1 MGVINR
7 WGFCKRV
14 GCQRISRCYNSTHGY
29 ICTECKVEL
38 SHIITDV
45 LSIYP
50 DADIDIIIAT
60 YMRTPKENPH
70 LRSLND

>member
-1 MGVINR
+1 MGITNR

-50 DADIDIIIAT
+50 DADINIIIAT
-60 YMRTPKENPH
+60 YMRTLKENPH
-70 LRSLND
+70 LKSLSD

>member
-1 MGVINR
+1 MNEL

-14 GCQRISRCYNSTHGY
+14 GCQRISFRYNSTHGY

-38 SHIITDV
+38 SSIITDV

-50 DADIDIIIAT
+50 DADIDFIIAT
-60 YMRTPKENPH
+60 YMRTPKGYP
-70 LRSLND
+70 LGYDD